1 MLCAVFILA
10 SLLTNAVD
18 VLDAIRCERVGTP
31 FALRGVCA
39 IQNPQQSSS
48 FLLADDTGG
57 IDLSRDNGA
66 PLSVGSH
73 MTATGA
79 LLRVSGQIKLN
90 ARGFAVALYDDLAVI
105 GHESLP
111 DPLPVRLS
119 DLPSEKYDY
128 RLIRTGGTVKDVF
141 RDEIDPLWHFIILT
155 DNATSFYVPVFTGEK
170 PPKLLDNLV
179 GAQVEITGVCKR
191 TPSSPR
197 EFQGQTIFVF
207 DHRQISVL
215 KTPPADLFDVP
226 PIRNRHDMTLSRI
239 AAAGRRRISGHVIA
253 VRQNRGIV
261 LRDEMGKVHNV
272 ELSGSEIPVYGDYV
286 TASGFP
292 ETDLFHLNLSCASWR
307 REDGPAFREPPIQDV
322 PSPTALF
329 RSGRKDINPDLHGR
343 LIRLTGVIGGGK
355 PSGLESGLILLRHGD
370 FQIQIDIEAIPNA
383 REALAGAREV
393 EVTGTYL
400 VDCDNWRSYSRFPH
414 ITGATIVPRTP
425 KDLRII
431 TSAPWWTP
439 RRLATL
445 VALLVA
451 ALVII
456 LAWNL
461 MLKRLVERRGRELL
475 QEQINHVT
483 AELKVDERTR
493 LAVELHDTVAQNL
506 TGVEMEIETAEKL
519 FAQVPEDTFLHLGLA
534 KRTLHSCREELRN
547 CLWDL
552 RNQALEE
559 SDFNVAIRRTLLP
572 HLQGVKATVRFNI
585 PRALFSDHSAHT
597 ILRIIRELAVNAI
610 RHGRATALQ
619 IAGGIDGDIL
629 MFSVTNN
636 GAAFNPDAAPGLR
649 EGHFGLLGIRE
660 RLRKFDGKLEFSNL
674 REGGVRAKVVMLLP
688 HSSER
693 DSDIT

>member
-1 MLCAVFILA
+1 MLCAVLFLA

-18 VLDAIRCERVGTP
+18 VLDAIRSERIGAP
-31 FALRGVCA
+31 FSLKGVCV
-39 IQNPQQSSS
+39 IQNPQQHTS
-48 FLLADDTGG
+48 FLLADDTGA
-57 IDLSRDNGA
+57 IDLSLAGGA
-66 PLSVGSH
+66 PISVEPH
-73 MTATGA
+73 MTVTGTV
-79 LLRVSGQIKLN
+79 LEVSGKIRSN
-90 ARGFAVALYDDLAVI
+90 ARGFTIAQYDKLSVAGRQA
-105 GHESLP
+105 LP
-111 DPLPVRLS
+111 APLFVRLS
-119 DLPSEKYDY
+119 DLPSEKYEC
-128 RLIRTGGTVKDVF
+128 RLIRTAGTVKDVF

-155 DNATSFYVPVFTGEK
+155 DNATSFYMPVFTGER
-170 PPKLLDNLV
+170 PPELLSNLI

-215 KTPPADLFDVP
+215 KSPPADLFDVP
-226 PIRNRHDMTLSRI
+226 PIRNRHDMTLGRI

-253 VRQNRGIV
+253 VRQNHGIV
-261 LRDEMGKVHNV
+261 LRDETGKVHNV
-272 ELSGSEIPVYGDYV
+272 ELSGSETPAYGEYV
-286 TASGFP
+286 TVSGFP
-292 ETDLFHLNLSCASWR
+292 ETDLYHLNLSFASWR
-307 REDGPAFREPPIQDV
+307 HQDGPAFHEPPVQQIA
-322 PSPTALF
+322 SPADLC
-329 RSGRKDINPDLHGR
+329 RSGKKDINPDLHGR
-343 LIRLTGVIGGGK
+343 LVRLTGAIGDGK
-355 PSGLESGLILLRHGD
+355 SSGMRNGLIHLQHED
-370 FQIQIDIEAIPNA
+370 FPIQVDIDAIPNA
-383 REALAGAREV
+383 RETLADAREV
-393 EVTGTYL
+393 EITGTYL

-425 KDLRII
+425 EDLRII

-439 RRLATL
+439 GRLATL
-445 VALLVA
+445 VAVLVA
-451 ALVII
+451 ALVGI
-456 LAWNL
+456 LTWNL

-519 FAQVPEDTFLHLGLA
+519 FALAPKDTFLHLGLA

-559 SDFNVAIRRTLLP
+559 PDFNVAIRRTLVPDLP
-572 HLQGVKATVRFNI
+572 GVKATVRFNI

-610 RHGRATALQ
+610 RHGHATALQ

-636 GAAFNPDAAPGLR
+636 GAAFDPASAPGIR

-660 RLRKFDGKLEFSNL
+660 RLRKFGGTLEFSNL
-674 REGGVRAKVVMLLP
+674 REGGVRAKVVMRLP
-688 HSSER
+688 HASER
-693 DSDIT
+693 ERDIT